1 MSTNILQKCN
11 NCCTHVLKNTDN
23 AVLQSQQPLFLD
35 TLAHL
40 DQKSA
45 NSLSIRARTKW
56 NSYNVMQKLVQYA
69 EVKANKSLIKK
80 DTYWKTYFC
89 NATLFQGIDGKI
101 TTEYCKQRWC
111 ITCNRIRNG
120 IMWNKYEP
128 PMRNL
133 SMKFVTLTTS
143 FTNYCTTQSDLEFA
157 RKMYLTAIQSI
168 WRKLKNKCG
177 KIVAL
182 RKTEV
187 TWEKR
192 KTLDGEYTFHPHFH
206 FLIEDKNNSAD
217 VLRDLWCEYF
227 SEKKFKE
234 FVANKKKN
242 NKDYSGEKHAILNKK
257 IKPYATYYAQ
267 HVRVADKQSFAE
279 TLKYLCKTHT
289 EVFNEVSQE
298 YETNLAYEPRI
309 MDIIFFV
316 FKNKKVIQAYN
327 LPEVELED
335 FDVERATIFVT
346 EKDKLRVWNWSHYD
360 RTWIDF
366 ENGDCL
372 TDGKFLSKNNFKY
385 NLLNNSS

>member
-1 MSTNILQKCN
+1 MF
-11 NCCTHVLKNTDN
+11 D
-23 AVLQSQQPLFLD
+23 
-35 TLAHL
+35 
-40 DQKSA
+40 
-45 NSLSIRARTKW
+45 
-56 NSYNVMQKLVQYA
+56 LVNYA

-80 DTYWKTYFC
+80 DTYFKAYYC
-89 NATLFQGIDGKI
+89 NATLFQGLDGKI

-111 ITCNRIRNG
+111 VTCNRIRTG

-143 FTNYCTTQSDLEFA
+143 FTNYCDTQSDLEFA

-168 WRKLKNKCG
+168 WRKLQKKCG

-187 TWEKR
+187 TYEIR
-192 KTLDGEYTFHPHFH
+192 KTLDGKHTFHPHFH
-206 FLIEDKNNSAD
+206 FLIEDKNNSAH

-227 SEKKFKE
+227 SEEKFKKY
-234 FVANKKKN
+234 VAEKKKN
-242 NKDYSGEKHAILNKK
+242 NKYYAREKHDILNNK

-267 HVRVADKQSFAE
+267 DVRVADNNSFAE

-298 YETNLAYEPRI
+298 FETKLAYEPRI

-316 FKNKKVIQAYN
+316 FKNKKVIQGYN

-335 FDVERATIFVT
+335 FDVECATIFVT

-360 RTWIDF
+360 RTWIDL
-366 ENGDCL
+366 ENGDFL

>member
-1 MSTNILQKCN
+1 MSTNIHEKCN
-11 NCCTHVLKNTDN
+11 KGCTHVLKNTNN
-23 AVLQSQQPLFLD
+23 AVLHQQPTLFLD

-40 DQKSA
+40 DQKSMNA
-45 NSLSIRARTKW
+45 LSIRGRTKW
-56 NSYNVMQKLVQYA
+56 NSYNVTQELVKYA
-69 EVKANKSLIKK
+69 EVKSNKSLIETK
-80 DTYWKTYFC
+80 TYWNAYHC
-89 NATLFQGIDGKI
+89 NDTLFQNEQGKL
-101 TTEYCKQRWC
+101 TTQYCKTRWC
-111 ITCNRIRNG
+111 VTCNRIRTG

-133 SMKFVTLTTS
+133 PMKFVTLTTS
-143 FTNYCTTQSDLEFA
+143 FTNYCDTQSDLEFA
-157 RKMYLTAIQSI
+157 RKMYLTAIQSV
-168 WRKLKNKCG
+168 WRKLKKKCG

-187 TWEKR
+187 TYEER
-192 KTLDGEYTFHPHFH
+192 KTLNGRYTFHPHFH

-227 SEKKFKE
+227 SEEKFKNY
-234 FVANKKKN
+234 VAEKLKN
-242 NKDYSGEKHAILNKK
+242 NKDYAREKYDILNNK
-257 IKPYATYYAQ
+257 IMPYATYYAQ
-267 HVRVADKQSFAE
+267 DIRVAENNEFAE

-298 YETNLAYEPRI
+298 YETKLAYEPRI

-316 FKNKKVIQAYN
+316 FTKKRVIQAYN

-335 FDVERATIFVT
+335 FDVECATIFVT
-346 EKDKLRVWNWSHYD
+346 EKDTIRFWKWSQYD

-366 ENGDCL
+366 ENGDFL
-372 TDGKFLSKNNFKY
+372 TNGKFLSKNNLKY